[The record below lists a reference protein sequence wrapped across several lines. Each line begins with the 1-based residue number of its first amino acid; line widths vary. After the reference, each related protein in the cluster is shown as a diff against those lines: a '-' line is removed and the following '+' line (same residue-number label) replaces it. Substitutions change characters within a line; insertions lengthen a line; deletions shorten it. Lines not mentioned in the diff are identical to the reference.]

1 MTMTLPHSDCSQAQL
16 SSSFELLHPKIGS
29 VHSIGQIGVPA
40 SVSSLRQRLG
50 RSGREKG
57 KASILRLFMKAPEIN
72 ARTPLIDKLRQDLFQ
87 AIALIELL
95 LAQEY
100 ERPRTGD
107 LHLSTLIQQTLSLIA
122 QFGGIK
128 AAQAYRL
135 LCETGPFNNVDKQ
148 LFMEFLRN
156 LGDKDLIT
164 QCSDSDIVL
173 GLTGERLV
181 NHYSFYT
188 AFKTSE
194 EYQIIAEG
202 RTLGTLPIVNP
213 LVENAHIIFAGKRWV
228 VTAVDQEKKTIEVKP
243 SKGGRPPQFDGG
255 SFIVDDQVRKKMF
268 EIYTSFERPAYLDQT
283 AAVLFDEGKKYFA
296 DFNLGRTNIIRD
308 DKDVLLFLWS
318 GDIVASTIVV
328 LLTAE
333 GFRVSH
339 EGVAIRVMDC
349 EEKTLRKAIDRVIQK
364 RDINSVELAVT
375 VSNKQIEKHDYLL
388 SEQLLS
394 VSYSFKMF
402 DLPKAVQVLADL

>member
-1 MTMTLPHSDCSQAQL
+1 
-16 SSSFELLHPKIGS
+16 
-29 VHSIGQIGVPA
+29 
-40 SVSSLRQRLG
+40 
-50 RSGREKG
+50 
-57 KASILRLFMKAPEIN
+57 
-72 ARTPLIDKLRQDLFQ
+72 
-87 AIALIELL
+87 
-95 LAQEY
+95 
-100 ERPRTGD
+100 
-107 LHLSTLIQQTLSLIA
+107 
-122 QFGGIK
+122 
-128 AAQAYRL
+128 
-135 LCETGPFNNVDKQ
+135 
-148 LFMEFLRN
+148 
-156 LGDKDLIT
+156 
-164 QCSDSDIVL
+164 VL